1 MVLLFD
7 CFAEN
12 TPNSAPVKK
21 LKNDEGEVDEKED
34 EKSEKM
40 ETDVTAD
47 DYVTEHNENNTPET
61 PQEVKQEEEV
71 WKMLFFLCA
80 ADFLLLM

>member
-1 MVLLFD
+1 MFD

-12 TPNSAPVKK
+12 TPNSVPVKK

-34 EKSEKM
+34 EKSEEKM

-47 DYVTEHNENNTPET
+47 DDENNENNTPET

-71 WKMLFFLCA
+71 WKMLFFFCVLQI
-80 ADFLLLM
+80 